1 MGELAHLPAV
11 ERAIGDGDAQHVG
24 VKLQVDAVHQPQ
36 RLELVLGDL
45 ADRRRATWSRNW
57 LTRAATKAWSNSS

>member
-24 VKLQVDAVHQPQ
+24 VKLQIDAVHQPQ
-36 RLELVLGDL
+36 GLERILGDL
-45 ADRRRATWSRNW
+45 AGQT
-57 LTRAATKAWSNSS
+57 AARPGR